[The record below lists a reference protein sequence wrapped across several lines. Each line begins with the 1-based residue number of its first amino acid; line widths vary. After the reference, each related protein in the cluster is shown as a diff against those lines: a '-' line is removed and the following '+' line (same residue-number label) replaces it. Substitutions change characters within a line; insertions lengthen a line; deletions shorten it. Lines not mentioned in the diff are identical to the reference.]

1 MSRRELLQATGAATL
16 GALFAS
22 TGCEVLTGDDDT
34 PEPLLR
40 RLSKR
45 FYAHGERHQTE
56 CYGTVL
62 DPASDAA
69 AYLRVRG
76 ARERLVYQPRW
87 EAAEPIDEVQ
97 ILRNG
102 EVVDT
107 VAASAREIRHRWQAE
122 RQAPGACWY
131 GRLLF
136 ENGEIA
142 WTSPIW
148 LDARSEAGRS
158 AS

>member
-1 MSRRELLQATGAATL
+1 MDSSVTEDAEKGRSPRASTLSAPMSRRELLQATGAATL

-76 ARERLVYQPRW
+76 ARERLVYRPRR
-87 EAAEPIDEVQ
+87 EAVEADRRGPDSPQ
-97 ILRNG
+97 RRGRGHRGCLRSG
-102 EVVDT
+102 DPSPL
-107 VAASAREIRHRWQAE
+107 AGRASSARGVLVRPPA
-122 RQAPGACWY
+122 
-131 GRLLF
+131 F
-136 ENGEIA
+136 
-142 WTSPIW
+142 
-148 LDARSEAGRS
+148 
-158 AS
+158 